1 MIKGINLRMLRNGEL
16 LQFIDSI
23 IKAVEAKNPSAL
35 RLEVKLLALKKMYDI
50 LDALFKL
57 PQDSLLTKDLEN
69 LDAQRDRA
77 ITGIL
82 KVIDGFSYHFDPT
95 YVNAA
100 NLLDRNL
107 TMYGPEIYSQNYQAE
122 STTISNIIKDWDN
135 QENLAEAVVLLGL
148 RNWKDELDRSNN
160 GFITRYAERNQEY
173 SRETLDKIKEKRID
187 AYDAFYAL
195 RDLITSHA
203 TIDSSIVGYQELI
216 REFNSYIDTY
226 NNTLAVRK
234 GNKKEEDEDATAD

>member
-16 LQFIDSI
+16 LQFILSI
-23 IKAVEAKNPSAL
+23 IKVVEDNDPVTL
-35 RLEVKLLALKKMYDI
+35 RLEVKLLALKTIYAV

-77 ITGIL
+77 ITGLL

-95 YVNAA
+95 YINAA
-100 NLLDRNL
+100 KLLDRNL
-107 TMYGPEIYSQNYQAE
+107 TMYGPEIYSQNYQGE
-122 STTISNIIKDWDN
+122 STTISNIITDWDN
-135 QENLAEAVVLLGL
+135 QESLAEAVELLGL
-148 RNWKDELDRSNN
+148 RDWKDELNRSNSD
-160 GFITRYAERNQEY
+160 FITRYNERNQEY

-187 AYDAFYAL
+187 AYDAYYAL

-203 TIDSSIVGYQELI
+203 TIDESNPGYQQLI

-234 GNKKEEDEDATAD
+234 GKKNEDEEDPIDE